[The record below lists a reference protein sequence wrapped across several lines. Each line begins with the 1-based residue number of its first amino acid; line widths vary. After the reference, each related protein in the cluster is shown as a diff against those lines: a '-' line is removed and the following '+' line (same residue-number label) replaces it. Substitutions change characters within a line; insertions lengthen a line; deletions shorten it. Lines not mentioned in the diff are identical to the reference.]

1 MISVIAIQYKSEG
14 NGTCNVSIFLAY
26 LEWSTEGKNERNS
39 EEIIQYKFSF
49 DSKLFSFLRVLI
61 NVLVLNILCAQNYKN
76 N

>member
-1 MISVIAIQYKSEG
+1 MVR
-14 NGTCNVSIFLAY
+14 VMFLFFLLTLSGAQK
-26 LEWSTEGKNERNS
+26 GKNERNS

-49 DSKLFSFLRVLI
+49 DSKLFSLLRVLI

>member
-1 MISVIAIQYKSEG
+1 MVR
-14 NGTCNVSIFLAY
+14 VMFLFFLLTLSGAQK
-26 LEWSTEGKNERNS
+26 EKNERNS

-49 DSKLFSFLRVLI
+49 DSKLFSLLRVLI